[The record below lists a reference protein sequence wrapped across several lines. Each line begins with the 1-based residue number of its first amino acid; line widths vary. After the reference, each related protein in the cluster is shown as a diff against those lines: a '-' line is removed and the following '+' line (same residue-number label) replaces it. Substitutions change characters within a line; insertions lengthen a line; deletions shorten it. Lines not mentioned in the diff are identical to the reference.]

1 MRHLRSILPALATF
15 LLSQS
20 LPAQTTTYTA
30 PSGLFTVQVPAGW
43 RAHYEPDLHQVSLS
57 SGPLLAIVM
66 VTPQNKSNAL
76 TPAQFLETTADDFSH
91 RCPTYQAVQ
100 NGDVSLAGHLGQ
112 YSLFTCSDPK
122 SPAVAETSA
131 ALTATPTLIAVT
143 LIAPLSD
150 YADNLPTLDA
160 IRDSVRLTGQPAPH
174 VPSPKD
180 TALAELKKACRV
192 GAFPQIECARR
203 LAILDG
209 DDYKPSDN
217 PATSASIYHDARNRF
232 TVTIPKS
239 WRATPEGDNG
249 SLGVQ
254 LRLGDSFINIMPA
267 PPAAATTDEVVL
279 QQEQKFADLSQSP
292 NKPPFGSVGII
303 QIFGNGVEVSYDNF
317 RTSSAKGIPIDSYV
331 AGVGDISGKGAFLL
345 VIASLQPA
353 TAGGTFLATAQS
365 IHLLPH

>member
-1 MRHLRSILPALATF
+1 MRPLRSILPALATF

-91 RCPTYQAVQ
+91 QCPTYQAVQ

-160 IRDSVRLTGQPAPH
+160 IRDSVRLTGQPAPPA
-174 VPSPKD
+174 PSPKD

-254 LRLGDSFINIMPA
+254 LRLGASTPLPKIWMMPTEPKGGLLGDWERSA
-267 PPAAATTDEVVL
+267 NFCSCWRTTSSVVAAAGG
-279 QQEQKFADLSQSP
+279 A
-292 NKPPFGSVGII
+292 GMM
-303 QIFGNGVEVSYDNF
+303 VSYDNF